1 MPYHVEFEP
10 VGRSGEWYEGETLLD
25 CARRLGV
32 RIATACGGQ
41 ARCRSCRVRVMEG
54 TVAGTGP
61 EDERIFTPD
70 EWRDGWRRA
79 CRTHPTSNCRLAVP
93 SRSLLAR
100 QRTQV
105 EGEETAVALEPA
117 VNVYTLKLPKP
128 EIADFRSDTK
138 RLVETLAS
146 EHGVIVKLVDG
157 QVLHK
162 LPTQLRKAE
171 WEVQVIVRDGELIAV
186 GPVGQRTLGLAV
198 DVGTTKLAAYL
209 VDLTNGNTLATTGE
223 MNPQISFGDDV
234 VSRVSRAVQ
243 SEHERTELQKV
254 IVDALN
260 RMVRVLCR
268 KVDATTGEISDVVLA
283 GNTAMHHLLLGLP
296 VHQLAVAPY
305 VPVTT
310 EPMDVKCRDIG
321 LNAATGAFA
330 HLLPNIAGF
339 VGGDHTAMLLASEAL
354 TRQGTHLFVD
364 IGTNTEVSI
373 VADGTL
379 YSVSCASGPAFEG
392 GHIKDG
398 MRAAPGAIERLWLFN
413 GEPHYET
420 IEGEPPIGIC
430 GSGILDTIAV
440 LYRAGVIN
448 RSGRM
453 GRDHPR
459 VRKSGSMLEF
469 IIVSEEEKTEPPA
482 IVMSQKDVRELQLA
496 KAAIGAGIE
505 ILLRS
510 AGRRVEQLDQIVV
523 AGAFGTFIDLESAIT
538 VGLIPPLPVER
549 FRQVGNAAGMGAK
562 QVLLSLTRRAH
573 AQEISAR
580 ARYVE
585 LAAEPDF
592 TQVFT
597 NHIPFFEQEIT
608 Q

>member
-1 MPYHVEFEP
+1 
-10 VGRSGEWYEGETLLD
+10 
-25 CARRLGV
+25 
-32 RIATACGGQ
+32 
-41 ARCRSCRVRVMEG
+41 MEG

-321 LNAATGAFA
+321 LNAATGAYA

-354 TRQGTHLFVD
+354 TCQGTHLFVD